1 MAQANIDTK
10 QISAYQPYNS
20 AECTYGRCS
29 LINQRPYVP
38 CEPGDAAY
46 DRTTCGIG
54 PLGGNNCH
62 SQFRCTKMDPAVC
75 PLSEALV
82 DQRFLRD
89 YRSNNALFN
98 GDPVNTR
105 CTYDVTKITTAAQI
119 QELRR
124 GIQGNADL
132 NDVINREIMPT
143 FCSLPSESCTEGGRC
158 SRFLSTDDEG
168 SLCRA
173 WAGTVGALA
182 DSSKLA
188 YCASNPN
195 AQECKCINRAS
206 DPDYIRLGLR
216 SLGQDQCWY
225 LPCRNA
231 ETYLVPSV
239 LQQPVQC
246 PNVCQQI
253 YDIVAENYGTVNLQN
268 LQNTINCDFSG
279 IRPPVTPVN
288 PTTPVTPTVPVIPV
302 TPTNPGSTGSSGS
315 SWVIWVIAAIV
326 VILII
331 IVIVVLIS
339 TQSS

>member
-10 QISAYQPYNS
+10 QVNAYQPYNS
-20 AECTYGRCS
+20 AECTYGRCTLANPS
-29 LINQRPYVP
+29 RAYIP
-38 CEPGDAAY
+38 CEAGDAAFT
-46 DRTTCGIG
+46 RVTCGIG

-75 PLSEALV
+75 PVREAV
-82 DQRFLRD
+82 IDQRFLRD
-89 YRSNNALFN
+89 YTSNNQLFN

-105 CTYDVTKITTAAQI
+105 CTYDVTKITTASQI

-124 GIQGNADL
+124 GIQGNAEI
-132 NDVINREIMPT
+132 NNVINREIMPT
-143 FCSLPSESCTEGGRC
+143 FCSLPSNSCPNGGTC
-158 SRFLSTDDEG
+158 SRFTSTDEEG

-173 WAGTVGALA
+173 WASSVGPLA
-182 DSSKLA
+182 DTAKLA
-188 YCASNPN
+188 YCANNPN
-195 AQECKCINRAS
+195 AEECKCINRAS
-206 DPDYIRLGLR
+206 DPDYIKLGLR
-216 SLGQDQCWY
+216 SLGQDQCWF

-231 ETYLVPSV
+231 ERYLVPSN

-279 IRPPVTPVN
+279 IRPPVTPTN
-288 PTTPVTPTVPVIPV
+288 PTTPTIPTTPEVPV
-302 TPTNPGSTGSSGS
+302 TPTNPTTPSTGT
-315 SWVIWVIAAIV
+315 SWIIWVIAGIV

-331 IVIVVLIS
+331 VVIVVLIS
-339 TQSS
+339 TQGK